1 MPRKGV
7 KRAFLS
13 YFIIFTT
20 SPFQN
25 PLSKTSQTFQELL
38 HARDARAHRN
48 ANTFTVP
55 FKTQLKVVSAAVSF
69 TWWLRVDGRPRAN
82 AIGGPV
88 NGNLRVAAGLFP
100 STFRIRPDCR
110 SATSCSV
117 SPSRPAPITTKTTR
131 PSKQNMVGIT
141 NMTRVHHILKNMPKI
156 MLLSGG
162 GARSYGSFFAESDP
176 VGSGKLMT
184 EKVHPDGATL
194 TSAAE
199 PLKHVSQNR
208 LAPTRRAF

>member
-25 PLSKTSQTFQELL
+25 PLSETSQTFQELL

-55 FKTQLKVVSAAVSF
+55 FKTQLKVVSAAVPF

-88 NGNLRVAAGLFP
+88 NGNLRVLMTQKSTSLPAGACLANFFAKYFAKFP
-100 STFRIRPDCR
+100 SQF
-110 SATSCSV
+110 S
-117 SPSRPAPITTKTTR
+117 
-131 PSKQNMVGIT
+131 
-141 NMTRVHHILKNMPKI
+141 HHGL
-156 MLLSGG
+156 
-162 GARSYGSFFAESDP
+162 AYG
-176 VGSGKLMT
+176 VLQ
-184 EKVHPDGATL
+184 L
-194 TSAAE
+194 TSTMGCARRLHTDRGSWTAKCHLSRHE
-199 PLKHVSQNR
+199 LQVRVVTMYKH
-208 LAPTRRAF
+208 L